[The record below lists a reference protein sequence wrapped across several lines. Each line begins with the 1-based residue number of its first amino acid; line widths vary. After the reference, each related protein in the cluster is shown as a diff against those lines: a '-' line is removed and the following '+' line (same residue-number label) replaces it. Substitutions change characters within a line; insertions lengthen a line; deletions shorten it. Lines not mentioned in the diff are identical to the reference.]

1 MDLSLGLAFTAG
13 LLAALNPCAIG
24 MLPAYLA
31 LRTSSGPAR
40 SLVGVAAA
48 QAGGLVAGF
57 VGMFSLIAFALA
69 FFGRGL
75 LVAVPFVAGV
85 IGTGLVA
92 LGLATVAGRPFHLRL
107 PALAVRGG
115 TGVGGQ
121 ALFGATYA
129 LASLGC
135 ALPVFLGFTAA
146 ALAQREVPA
155 LVATVLAFS
164 AGSAV
169 TLLGLVLLAA
179 WIDEGGELV
188 PTRGLAR
195 YGGGA
200 LLIAGGAYLLWV
212 QLAPLIA

>member
-31 LRTSSGPAR
+31 LRNDGAPGR
-40 SLVGVAAA
+40 GLVTVAAT
-48 QAGGLVAGF
+48 QAGGLVLGF
-57 VGMFSLIAFALA
+57 VGMFSVIALA
-69 FFGRGL
+69 LALFGRSML
-75 LVAVPFVAGV
+75 LAVPFVAGA
-85 IGTGLVA
+85 IGLGLVT
-92 LGLATVAGRPFHLRL
+92 LGVSTLAGRAIHLRL
-107 PALAVRGG
+107 PAVAVRGG

-121 ALFGATYA
+121 VAFGATYA

-135 ALPVFLGFTAA
+135 ALPVFLGFIAA
-146 ALAQREVPA
+146 ALAQRELPA
-155 LVATVLAFS
+155 LISTVIAFS

-179 WIDEGGELV
+179 WVSEDGALV

-195 YGGGA
+195 YAGGG
-200 LLIAGGAYLLWV
+200 LLVAGGAYLLWV
-212 QLAPLIA
+212 QLAPLVA

>member
-31 LRTSSGPAR
+31 LRTSMAPERG
-40 SLVGVAAA
+40 LVGVVVAR
-48 QAGGLVAGF
+48 AGGLVAGF

-75 LVAVPFVAGV
+75 LTAVPFVAGI
-85 IGTGLVA
+85 IGAALIGLGVA
-92 LGLATVAGRPFHLRL
+92 MLAGRPFHTRL

-115 TGVGGQ
+115 TGLGGQ
-121 ALFGATYA
+121 ALFGGTYA

-146 ALAQREVPA
+146 ALAQRELPA
-155 LVATVLAFS
+155 LVATVFAFS

-179 WIDEGGELV
+179 WIDEDGAIV

-200 LLIAGGAYLLWV
+200 LLVGGGAYLLWV
-212 QLAPLIA
+212 QMAPLFA